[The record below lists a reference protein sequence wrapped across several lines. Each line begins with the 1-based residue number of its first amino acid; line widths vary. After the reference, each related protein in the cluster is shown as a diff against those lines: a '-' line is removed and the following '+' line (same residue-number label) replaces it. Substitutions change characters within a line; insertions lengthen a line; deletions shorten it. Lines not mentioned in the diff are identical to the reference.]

1 MDRSLHKI
9 QRTKYVVSD
18 FCSAVVAWAVFFVL
32 RKIIIEEV
40 ATEQLPEQVLQN
52 PNFYIGSIV
61 VGGFWI
67 FVYSLSGYYHYI
79 FKKTLARD
87 IFKTFKS
94 ALIGVTILFFSLL
107 LDDVVRNYKNY
118 YATYSVLFALHFTFT
133 LIPRLILT
141 SKKQKKVRRGKILFE
156 TLIIG
161 CGERAEKIYTELL
174 SRPEYGHRFVG
185 YVKNLQ
191 CHNEPLGKHL
201 ACLGRVES
209 LPDIISACNIDEI
222 IIAIEPEEQKD
233 ILNIVSW
240 LGYAEVS
247 IKAIAGLNQVLKG
260 HAKITNIMGTP
271 LLEIEYELMPYWQQ
285 TIKKVLDIVVSLTAL
300 IVLSPVILFCAIV
313 IKLTSKGPVFFRQER
328 IGMNGKPFTLYKFR
342 SMFVDAELHG
352 PNLASPNDNRCT
364 PFGRLLR
371 QTKLDEI
378 PNFINVL
385 KGDMSLVGPRPE
397 RQYYIDQIIKIVP
410 QYKQLQKIKP
420 GITSLGQVR
429 FGYASDIEQMIQ
441 RMRFDLLYLQNMS
454 LNTDFLIIYY
464 TIKILFKGRHF

>member
-1 MDRSLHKI
+1 MDRTLHKK
-9 QRTKYVVSD
+9 QRARYVVSD
-18 FCSAVVAWAVFFVL
+18 FCSAVFAWAVFFVL
-32 RKIIIEEV
+32 RKIIIEDIPFD
-40 ATEQLPEQVLQN
+40 QLSEQVLN
-52 PNFYIGSIV
+52 NINFYLGSII

-79 FKKTLARD
+79 FKKTPERD

-94 ALIGVTILFFSLL
+94 VLLGVTILFFSLL
-107 LDDVVRNYKNY
+107 LDDEVRNYKNY
-118 YATYSVLFALHFTFT
+118 YATYSVLFILQFVFT
-133 LIPRLILT
+133 LIPRLFIT
-141 SKKQKKVRRGKILFE
+141 IKKEKSVRKGELYFDTI
-156 TLIIG
+156 IIG
-161 CGERAEKIYTELL
+161 CGPRAQNIYHELKDNHNF
-174 SRPEYGHRFVG
+174 GNRFVG
-185 YVKNLQ
+185 YIKNQQ
-191 CHNEPLGKHL
+191 CLNDNLSQHL
-201 ACLGRVES
+201 TCLGSVEN
-209 LPDIISACNIDEI
+209 LPDIISKFNIDEI

-247 IKAIAGLNQVLKG
+247 IKAIAGLHQVLKG

-285 TIKKVLDIVVSLTAL
+285 TIKKILDVVVSLMAL
-300 IVLSPVILFCAIV
+300 IVLSPIMLFCAIG

-328 IGMNGKPFTLYKFR
+328 IGMNGKPFILYKFR
-342 SMFVDAELHG
+342 SMYVDAEQHG
-352 PNLASPNDNRCT
+352 PHLANPNDNRCT
-364 PFGRLLR
+364 PFGRFLR
-371 QTKLDEI
+371 RTKLDEI

-397 RQYYIDQIIKIVP
+397 RQYYIDQIIQIVP

-429 FGYASDIEQMIQ
+429 FGYASDIEQMVQ
-441 RMRFDLLYLQNMS
+441 RLRFDLLYLQNMS
-454 LNTDFLIIYY
+454 LYTDFLIIYY

>member
-1 MDRSLHKI
+1 MDRILHQK
-9 QRTKYVVSD
+9 QRTRYVISD
-18 FCSAVVAWAVFFVL
+18 FCSAVTAWAVFFIL
-32 RKIIIEEV
+32 RKIIIEHV
-40 ATEQLPEQVLQN
+40 TIDQLPEQVLRN
-52 PNFYIGSIV
+52 VNFYVGSIV

-79 FKKTLARD
+79 FKKTPERD
-87 IFKTFKS
+87 VFKTFKS

-107 LDDVVRNYKNY
+107 LDDEVRSYKNY
-118 YATYSVLFALHFTFT
+118 YATYSALFVLQFFFT
-133 LIPRLILT
+133 LIPRLVIT
-141 SKKQKKVRRGKILFE
+141 HKKQNAIRRGKLWFD

-161 CGERAEKIYTELL
+161 CGERAEKIYQELL
-174 SRPEYGHRFVG
+174 QRPEYGHRFVG
-185 YVKNLQ
+185 YVINQQ
-191 CHNEPLGKHL
+191 CPNESLSQYLP
-201 ACLGRVES
+201 CLGQIEN
-209 LPDIISACNIDEI
+209 LPDIISSHNIDEI

-247 IKAIAGLNQVLKG
+247 IKAIAGLHQVLKG

-285 TIKKVLDIVVSLTAL
+285 TIKKLLDVAVSLSAL
-300 IVLSPVILFCAIV
+300 IVLSPVMLFCAIG

-328 IGMNGKPFTLYKFR
+328 IGKNGKPFILYKFR
-342 SMFVDAELHG
+342 SMYVDAERHG

-364 PFGRLLR
+364 PFGRFLR
-371 QTKLDEI
+371 RTKLDEI

-397 RQYYIDQIIKIVP
+397 RQFYIDQIIKIVP

-429 FGYASDIEQMIQ
+429 FGYASNIEQMIQ

-454 LNTDFLIIYY
+454 LYTDFLIIYY